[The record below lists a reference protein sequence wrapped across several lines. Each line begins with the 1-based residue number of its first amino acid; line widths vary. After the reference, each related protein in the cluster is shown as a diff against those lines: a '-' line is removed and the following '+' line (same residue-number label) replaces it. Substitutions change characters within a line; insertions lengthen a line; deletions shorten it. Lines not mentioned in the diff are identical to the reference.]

1 MSATVSI
8 PLSEVP
14 NFTESF
20 QRELLAYVS
29 RAFTI
34 DGDHAVGDGGDKTTS
49 LSEAQARVYLNNCS
63 EATIE
68 ILHAF
73 VDRDGALFMSD
84 ISRLTGKSNMQLRG
98 ALGGIT
104 KRTRTICGDP
114 EAWLI
119 EWTKTSSGDW
129 LGRISPTTAASFRVA
144 LAERN

>member
-1 MSATVSI
+1 MSAMISI
-8 PLSEVP
+8 PLNDVQ
-14 NFTESF
+14 NFTEAC
-20 QRELLAYVS
+20 QKELLAYVT

-34 DGDHAVGDGGDKTTS
+34 EESSVAGDTVATATA
-49 LSEAQARVYLNNCS
+49 LSVAQARTYLNNCS

-68 ILHAF
+68 ILQAF
-73 VDRDGALFMSD
+73 VDRDGGLLMSD

-114 EAWLI
+114 EASLI
-119 EWTKTSSGDW
+119 EWSKTSSGDW
-129 LGRISPTTAASFRVA
+129 LGRVSSTTAASFRVA